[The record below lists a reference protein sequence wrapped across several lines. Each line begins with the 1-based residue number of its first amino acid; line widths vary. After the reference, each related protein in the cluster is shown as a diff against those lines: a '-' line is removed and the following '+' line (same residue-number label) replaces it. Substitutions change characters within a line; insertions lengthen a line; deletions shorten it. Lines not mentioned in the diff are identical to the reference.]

1 MTINH
6 AWYQDTHKY
15 HSLIDKVWSMDNIV
29 KAWRLVR
36 ANKGAPGIDGNTI
49 KAFENELGKNLRTI
63 QRQLKEDRY
72 EPQPVKRVYIPKKS
86 GKMRPLGIPTV
97 KDRIVQQ
104 SLKQVLEPIFE
115 KTFVEYS
122 YGYRPGKS
130 ALSAVERV
138 RRYVQ
143 IFGYRRVA
151 DMDIKGF
158 FDNVD
163 HEILLSLVNE
173 KVSDGRVLKLIRK
186 FLESGVMEEGKELP
200 TDLGT
205 PQGGVIS
212 PLLANIYLHH
222 LDRRLT
228 ERGITFTRYA
238 DDIVILSETLKGV
251 KRDLNFASK
260 IIDEDLKLKLSEEKT
275 SVFTIV
281 KSRGVEY
288 LGYLITRDKVQPS
301 VDSFRRFKDNVRFLT
316 RRRQGKKVVNVIR
329 RLSPTIRGWGNYFR
343 LSTIKQRI
351 WDLDRW
357 VQQRI
362 RGYIKKRWWY
372 TDIKRIPAEE
382 MLKMGLVT
390 LESVMKI
397 PCPLE
402 WRVLRGQYFRA

>member
-6 AWYQDTHKY
+6 AWYQDTHKH

-36 ANKGAPGIDGNTI
+36 ANKGAPGVDGKTI
-49 KAFENELGKNLRTI
+49 KVFEKELGKNLKSI
-63 QRQLKEDRY
+63 QRQLMENRF
-72 EPQPVKRVYIPKKS
+72 EPQPVKRVYIPKKN

-104 SLKQVLEPIFE
+104 ALKQVLEPIFE
-115 KTFVEYS
+115 GTFCEHS

-130 ALSAVERV
+130 ALDAVERV

-143 IFGYRRVA
+143 IFDYRRVA

-173 KVSDGRVLKLIRK
+173 KVSDGRVLKLIRQ

-228 ERGITFTRYA
+228 EKGITFTRYA
-238 DDIVILSETLKGV
+238 DDVVILNETLKGV
-251 KRDLNFASK
+251 RKDLKLATR
-260 IIDEDLKLKLSEEKT
+260 IIEEDLKLKLSEEKT

-281 KSRGVEY
+281 KSRGVKY
-288 LGYLITRDKVQPS
+288 LGYMITSDKVQPS
-301 VDSFRRFKDNVRFLT
+301 VDSFKRFKDNVRFLT
-316 RRRQGKKVVNVIR
+316 RRQQGKKVENVIR
-329 RLSPTIRGWGNYFR
+329 RLNPTIRGWGNFFR

-351 WDLDRW
+351 WYLDRW
-357 VQQRI
+357 IQQRI

-390 LESVMKI
+390 LESVMNI

-402 WRVLRGQYFRA
+402 WRALRSQYFRA